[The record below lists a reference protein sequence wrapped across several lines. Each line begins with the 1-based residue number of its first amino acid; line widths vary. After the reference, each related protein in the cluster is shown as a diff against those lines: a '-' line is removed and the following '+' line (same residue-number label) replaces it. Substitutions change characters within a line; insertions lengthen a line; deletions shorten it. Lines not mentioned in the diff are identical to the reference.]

1 MADPVYLTGRG
12 ADRAARRQA
21 ALLRLSGD
29 IAAQQD
35 EEGICHAVVHG
46 LRDEHIGYSFVGLF
60 LIDEATGDR
69 VMRAAVGWSGLPEG
83 WRVPAGRG
91 LSARVLETG
100 RYQYTPDVTKEPLY
114 VPGLSSGSELDIPLM
129 GDDGTP
135 IGVLVVESEQPDA
148 FGDADFQILT
158 AAANQASI
166 AIGRARLLA
175 EQRRLLAAERRRAD
189 EQHALVATLA
199 DLSSELELS
208 RLLQTVLE
216 RAVTLL
222 RASGGELAIFDSS
235 RQELEIV
242 ANHNTGQISVGTRLA
257 IGEGA
262 MGHVA
267 RTHEPLIIDDYA
279 DWAGRSVRYAKV
291 DARAAVV
298 LPLLIGKRLVGAINF
313 WHAESGRTFDEADLR
328 LMDLFAPQAAIAIE
342 NAHLFASA
350 QRQKQYFAELVR
362 NSPVAIVTLDPH
374 HNVVSC
380 NPAFERLY
388 GYQESE
394 IIGRNLDDLITT
406 EATKSEA
413 VAYTTQAGDRAVQ
426 GIGQRQRRDGSLVDV
441 EVLAV
446 PVVVNGE
453 RVGMMGLYHDVTELL
468 AARRSAETA
477 NAAKSQFL
485 ASMSHELRTPLNAI
499 IGYSEM
505 LQEDAEDAGQD
516 ALVADLGKIHA
527 AGKHLLALI
536 NDVLDLSKIEA
547 GRMELYVEP
556 FDVRPVLE
564 DLVSTVQPL
573 VERNGNRL
581 DVQCEGNVGQMQ
593 ADQTR
598 VRQVLLNLL
607 SNACKFTERGTIT
620 LEASRDPGEE
630 DGADRMIFRVRDTG
644 IGMTA
649 EQMGRLFEAF
659 SQAEASTASK
669 YGGTGLGLAISRR
682 FCQMMGGDVRVES
695 EPGAG
700 STFTVLLP
708 AIVESPDATEARAG
722 VADSTAA
729 PADETAGTVLVVDD
743 DPAVRALLRRYLA
756 REGFHIEEAPDG
768 ETGLRSARELHPDV
782 ITLDVMMPGLDGWS
796 VLAMLKGDPKT
807 ADIPVVMLTI
817 LDERNV
823 GYTLGASGYLTKP
836 IERDQLVS
844 MLRKHARRS
853 EGRRAMVLE
862 DDPPTRA
869 ILRRTLEGEGWTV
882 VEAENGRV
890 GLELLMTG
898 TPDLVLLD
906 LMMPEMDGFDFLD
919 EFRADSSH
927 SAIPVVVI
935 TARDLTDDDLRRLNG
950 GVEHVVRKSGSG
962 PQDLLEQVRGLLAA
976 HLASTDGDAPDD

>member
-1 MADPVYLTGRG
+1 MADPVQQTGRA

-21 ALLRLSGD
+21 ALLRLSAD

-35 EEGICHAVVHG
+35 ESGICHAVVHG

-83 WRVPAGRG
+83 WRVPAGQG
-91 LSARVLETG
+91 LSARVLET
-100 RYQYTPDVTKEPLY
+100 RRVQYTPDVTQEPLY

-135 IGVLVVESEQPDA
+135 IGVLVVESEEPDA
-148 FGDADFQILT
+148 FGEADFQILT

-175 EQRRLLAAERRRAD
+175 EQERLLAAERRRAD
-189 EQHALVATLA
+189 EQQALVATLA

-222 RASGGELAIFDSS
+222 HASGGELATFDAG

-257 IGEGA
+257 VGEGA

-267 RTHEPLIIDDYA
+267 RTREPLIIDDYA
-279 DWAGRSVRYAKV
+279 EWAGRSVRYANV
-291 DARAAVV
+291 EARAAVV

-388 GYQESE
+388 GYRESE

-406 EATKSEA
+406 AATKSEA
-413 VAYTTQAGDRAVQ
+413 VAYTEQAGDRAVQ
-426 GIGQRQRRDGSLVDV
+426 GIGQRQRKDGTLVDV

-468 AARRSAETA
+468 AARQAAETA
-477 NAAKSQFL
+477 SAAKSQFL

-499 IGYSEM
+499 LGYSEM

-516 ALVADLGKIHA
+516 GFVADLGKIHA

-547 GRMELYVEP
+547 GRMELHVEP
-556 FDVRPVLE
+556 FEVRPVLD

-573 VERNGNRL
+573 VERNANRL
-581 DVQCEGNVGQMQ
+581 ELQCDESVGHMQ

-607 SNACKFTERGTIT
+607 SNACKFTERGAIT
-620 LEASRDPGEE
+620 LEASRGSGD
-630 DGADRMIFRVRDTG
+630 DGADRMTFLVRDTG
-644 IGMTA
+644 IGMTP

-659 SQAEASTASK
+659 SQAEASTASR

-700 STFTVLLP
+700 STFTVSLP
-708 AIVESPDATEARAG
+708 AIVESHGATEMETGSPDATVPVGE
-722 VADSTAA
+722 
-729 PADETAGTVLVVDD
+729 PAGTVLVVDD
-743 DPAVRALLRRYLA
+743 DPAVRALLRRYLGK
-756 REGFHIEEAPDG
+756 EGFRVEEASDG
-768 ETGLRSARELHPDV
+768 EMALHRARELHPDV

-796 VLAMLKGDPKT
+796 VLALFKGDPST

-817 LDERNV
+817 LDEPKV

-836 IERDQLVS
+836 IERDQLLAV
-844 MLRKHARRS
+844 LRKHARRS
-853 EGRRAMVLE
+853 GGRRAMVLE
-862 DDPPTRA
+862 DDAPTRA

-890 GLELLMTG
+890 GLERLSTG
-898 TPDLVLLD
+898 APDLVLLD
-906 LMMPEMDGFDFLD
+906 LMMPEMDGFEFLE
-919 EFRADSSH
+919 EFRTDGRR

-935 TARDLTDDDLRRLNG
+935 TAKDLTEDDLRRLNG
-950 GVEHVVRKSGSG
+950 GVERVVRKSGSG
-962 PQDLLEQVRGLLAA
+962 PQALLQQVRGLLTA
-976 HLASTDGDAPDD
+976 HLAPTGGDALDD